1 MTETGSV
8 QPRHPFVEMTI
19 TRLLV
24 MVREPEMIF
33 WVFVFPLLMALAL
46 GIAFR
51 SPSEARVAVAV
62 EPGVG
67 AAELVDILAAHEN
80 VEIVPVDP
88 GATETALR
96 DGLAHVAVV
105 PGDPPRYR
113 YDPTRPESRLARQ
126 TVDDLLQRAAGR
138 KDVWTGRDEAVTA
151 TGSRYIDWLI
161 PGLLGMNIM
170 GTGMWGVGFT
180 LVVQRTR
187 KLLKR
192 LIATPMR
199 RHQYLAALVAARL
212 VLLGLEVAALVG
224 FARLIFGVPI
234 EGSLVTLGAVSLL
247 GAMTFQRDRTADGQ
261 PRADDRGRV
270 RHHERRH
277 GADVDLLR
285 DLLRRVELPGPA
297 PAVHSGT
304 AAHRAGRCAA
314 KRHARRERP
323 ARDRPGTAHPRGLVR
338 RELRPGAQDIQ
349 VALGQA
355 AGLRASVCRVGV
367 TRVNPGTTP

>member
-1 MTETGSV
+1 M
-8 QPRHPFVEMTI
+8 
-19 TRLLV
+19 
-24 MVREPEMIF
+24 
-33 WVFVFPLLMALAL
+33 
-46 GIAFR
+46 
-51 SPSEARVAVAV
+51 
-62 EPGVG
+62 
-67 AAELVDILAAHEN
+67 
-80 VEIVPVDP
+80 PVDP

-212 VLLGLEVAALVG
+212 VLLGLEVGALVG

-247 GAMTFQRDRTADGQ
+247 GAMTFSGIGLLTAS
-261 PRADDRGRV
+261 RAQTIEGV
-270 RHHERRH
+270 SGIMKRRH

-297 PAVHSGT
+297 PAVHSGA

-314 KRHARRERP
+314 QRHARREQP

-338 RELRPGAQDIQ
+338 RELQLGAPDLQ
-349 VALGQA
+349 VALGGEWRPA
-355 AGLRASVCRVGV
+355 RTLDL
-367 TRVNPGTTP
+367 PGY

>member
-1 MTETGSV
+1 MTDSGPT

-19 TRLLV
+19 TRFLV
-24 MVREPEMIF
+24 MLREPEMIF
-33 WVFVFPLLMALAL
+33 WVFAFPLLMALAL

-51 SPSEARVAVAV
+51 SPTEAHVAVAV

-67 AAELVDILAAHEN
+67 AAEIIDVLSASDT

-88 GATETALR
+88 GGTENALR
-96 DGLAHVAVV
+96 DGLAHLVVV

-138 KDVWTGRDEAVTA
+138 EDVWTGRDEAVTA

-180 LVVQRTR
+180 LVLQRTR

-199 RHQYLAALVAARL
+199 RYQYLAALVAARL

-234 EGSLVTLGAVSLL
+234 AGSLVNLGVVSLL
-247 GAMTFQRDRTADGQ
+247 GAMTFSGVGLLTASRAQTIEGISGIMNVVMVPMWICSGIFFAASNFPDPLQPFIQALPLTALVDALRSVMLDGN
-261 PRADDRGRV
+261 G
-270 RHHERRH
+270 
-277 GADVDLLR
+277 LLATAPE
-285 DLLRRVELPGPA
+285 LLIL
-297 PAVHSGT
+297 
-304 AAHRAGRCAA
+304 AAWCG
-314 KRHARRERP
+314 
-323 ARDRPGTAHPRGLVR
+323 GSFVL
-338 RELRPGAQDIQ
+338 
-349 VALGQA
+349 ALKIFKW
-355 AGLRASVCRVGV
+355 R
-367 TRVNPGTTP
+367 

>member
-1 MTETGSV
+1 MTETGSA

-33 WVFVFPLLMALAL
+33 WVFVFPLLLALAL

-51 SPSEARVAVAV
+51 TPSETHVTVAV
-62 EPGVG
+62 EPGAG
-67 AAELVDILAAHEN
+67 AAELADILSAHES

-88 GATETALR
+88 GATGTALR
-96 DGLAHVAVV
+96 DGLAQVVVV

-138 KDVWTGRDEAVTA
+138 QDVWTGRDEAVTA

-180 LVVQRTR
+180 LVGQRTR
-187 KLLKR
+187 KLLVR

-234 EGSLVTLGAVSLL
+234 EGSLVVLGGVSLL
-247 GAMTFQRDRTADGQ
+247 GAMTFSGIGLLTASRAQTTEGVSGIMNVVMAPMWICSGIFFAASNFPDSLQPFIQALPLTALVDALRSVMLDG
-261 PRADDRGRV
+261 
-270 RHHERRH
+270 
-277 GADVDLLR
+277 
-285 DLLRRVELPGPA
+285 
-297 PAVHSGT
+297 
-304 AAHRAGRCAA
+304 
-314 KRHARRERP
+314 
-323 ARDRPGTAHPRGLVR
+323 
-338 RELRPGAQDIQ
+338 
-349 VALGQA
+349 
-355 AGLRASVCRVGV
+355 AGLLTTGPELLILAAWCASSFVLAFRIFKW
-367 TRVNPGTTP
+367 R